1 MKMFSW
7 LSSPPKQDQEKKEL
21 KARLTHEV
29 MKFERRRNTLE
40 EVAQN
45 VITAMREGD
54 RK

>member
-1 MKMFSW
+1 MKILSW
-7 LSSPPKQDQEKKEL
+7 ISSKPQPDQEKNEL